1 MKLNVVTLVVLGFA
15 FLVLGLN
22 ARDFD
27 WTAMRI
33 AGLAI
38 AAPAL
43 VLFVLARIQLGSAFS
58 VEAKATKLVT
68 TGIYSK
74 IRNPIY
80 VFGGLVLGGVILM
93 LQKPWFLLCLAVL
106 VPMQV
111 IRSRKE
117 ERVLAAKFGEAYQEY
132 KSKTW
137 F

>member
-1 MKLNVVTLVVLGFA
+1 MKLNIVTLVVLGFA
-15 FLVLGLN
+15 FVLLGLN
-22 ARDFD
+22 AWDFD
-27 WTAMRI
+27 WRAMRI
-33 AGLAI
+33 AGLAV
-38 AAPAL
+38 AAPSL

-93 LQKPWFLLCLAVL
+93 LQKPWFLLCLALL

-117 ERVLAAKFGEAYQEY
+117 ERVLAAKFGEAYEEY
-132 KSKTW
+132 KGKTW